1 MDIQNTVDKKVHPYL
16 IAFTVML
23 PTFMVLM
30 DTSIV
35 SVALRYIAGPLSV
48 TADDAAWTLTVYLAA
63 NAIALP
69 LTGFLS
75 QKFGRK
81 NFFLFNTIVFTIS
94 SFLCGIAP
102 NLDLLLLFRT
112 IQGFS
117 GGALQPLSQAI
128 LMESFPIEQRTKAMT
143 IFAVGVIFAPILG
156 PLLGG
161 YIVNNYSWRW
171 MFLINVPFGLIAT
184 IMILMFVFDPSY
196 AKAKRALKI
205 DYVALSFLVIGLGSL
220 QVMLD
225 RGQEYNWFNSNFIIV
240 LGLLSFFFISVFL
253 IRTFFSKTPFIRL
266 KLLRDRNYASAAIAM
281 FFLGFLFFVTVA
293 LLPNFVQ
300 TFLGYDAYTAGLI
313 MMPGGIASLIVLLFL
328 NRLSH
333 KVSPKISISFGAL
346 IIFYSLYL
354 MQQLNLTASPYFVT
368 LGRIMIGFGLP
379 FVFIPI
385 NVVAFNFLKKED
397 FNEASSV
404 INFTRNIGGS
414 FGISFMID
422 TLIQRRYAFHRDALV
437 SHINPANPIFNSMFE
452 KMRHFLVAKGGLSF
466 VNSYH
471 AAIALAN
478 KTLDGQSLIIAYQDA
493 FHVMMWSSL
502 IFLPIV
508 LFIKSVKKS
517 KGGPS
522 EPTIVEM

>member
-1 MDIQNTVDKKVHPYL
+1 MENNAERKIHPYL
-16 IAFTVML
+16 IAITVML

-48 TADDAAWTLTVYLAA
+48 TPDDAAWTLTVYLAA
-63 NAIALP
+63 NAIILP
-69 LTGFLS
+69 ITGFLS

-81 NFFLFNTIVFTIS
+81 NFFLFNVIGFTIS

-112 IQGFS
+112 IQGAT

-128 LMESFPIEQRTKAMT
+128 LMESFPIEKRTKAMA

-171 MFLINVPFGLIAT
+171 MFLINVPFGILAT
-184 IMILMFVFDPSY
+184 IMILMLIFDPDY
-196 AKAKRALKI
+196 AKAKKFLKI
-205 DYVALSFLVIGLGSL
+205 DYLALSFLIIGIGSF

-225 RGQEYNWFNSNFIIV
+225 RGQEYNWLNSNFIVALAI
-240 LGLLSFFFISVFL
+240 LSFFFVLMFL
-253 IRTFFSKTPFIRL
+253 IRTFYSKNPFIRL
-266 KLLRDRNYASAAIAM
+266 KLLKDSNYASAAIAM
-281 FFLGFLFFVTVA
+281 FFLGFIFFVTVA

-328 NRLSH
+328 NRFSH
-333 KVSPKISISFGAL
+333 QVDHKMSIFIGS
-346 IIFYSLYL
+346 IIVFYSLYL

-368 LGRIMIGFGLP
+368 LGRVMIGFGLP
-379 FVFIPI
+379 FIFIPI

-414 FGISFMID
+414 IGISFMID
-422 TLIQRRYAFHRDALV
+422 TLIERRFIFHRDALV
-437 SHINPANPIFNSMFE
+437 SHLSPTNPIFNNMFD
-452 KMRHFLVAKGGLSF
+452 KMRHFLVSTGGISF
-466 VNSYH
+466 VNTYH

-478 KTLDGQSLIIAYQDA
+478 KTLTGQSLIMAYQDA
-493 FHVMMWSSL
+493 FHIMMWSSL
-502 IFLPIV
+502 IFIPL
-508 LFIKSVKKS
+508 LLGIKKIKKS
-517 KGGPS
+517 KNES
-522 EPTIVEM
+522 KQPTIVEM